1 MNRKP
6 WVPAGAALLR
16 RRAGAA
22 WPVKPKTWLL
32 GGAALAA
39 TVLAVLAIVVL
50 SSGGS
55 SSPASGN
62 APATAKVERGRLAL
76 QVSATGT
83 LTYAAEADG
92 SRYPVVNQ
100 ATGVLTALPSVGDVI
115 KCGRVLYRVHGHPVP
130 LLCGRTPL
138 YRRLSQGMKGWD
150 VKELNRN
157 LGALGYADG
166 AELDPSGYFGSE
178 TRSALK
184 DLKGDL
190 GLAPTGSL
198 DPDQAVVL
206 PGALR
211 ISSVSATLG
220 AARQRGGSIAEA
232 TSTARRVEVD
242 LDPSQAEGVK
252 VGDRASIT
260 LPNNRTTPG
269 VVGRIGTLVVDDG
282 SDSGSASDFG
292 SASGSGSGSGSS
304 GGSGA
309 ITATVPVFIKLK
321 QIRDVRGIQ
330 QAPVQVSIVTGRV
343 TDALSV
349 PVTALLARPGGY
361 AVETVD
367 ADGERHLVPV
377 DLEAFDD
384 ANGLVQ
390 VSGPGVRAGQRVVVP
405 AT

>member
-1 MNRKP
+1 MKPKP
-6 WVPAGAALLR
+6 WAPAGAAL
-16 RRAGAA
+16 AA
-22 WPVKPKTWLL
+22 AIL
-32 GGAALAA
+32 AALA
-39 TVLAVLAIVVL
+39 IVIHP
-50 SSGGS
+50 SGGGS
-55 SSPASGN
+55 SNPASGDP
-62 APATAKVERGRLAL
+62 PATATVERGRLAL
-76 QVSATGT
+76 QVSASAN
-83 LTYAAEADG
+83 LTYAAQADG
-92 SRYPVVNQ
+92 SPYSVVNQ
-100 ATGVLTALPSVGDVI
+100 ATGVLTVLPSVGVVI
-115 KCGRVLYRVHGHPVP
+115 KCGQVLYRVHGHPVP

-157 LGALGYADG
+157 LMDLGYADG
-166 AELDPSGYFGSE
+166 AELDRSGYFGSE

-206 PGALR
+206 PGPLR

-220 AARQRGGSIAEA
+220 APAQRGGSIAEA

-269 VVGRIGTLVVDDG
+269 VVRRIGTLVVDDG
-282 SDSGSASDFG
+282 SDSASAPDSGSA
-292 SASGSGSGSGSS
+292 SGSGSS

-309 ITATVPVFIKLK
+309 TTAAVPVFIELNR
-321 QIRDVRGIQ
+321 IRDVRGIQ
-330 QAPVQVSIVTGRV
+330 QAPVQVSIITGRV
-343 TDALSV
+343 THALSV

-377 DLEAFDD
+377 DLGAFDD

>member
-1 MNRKP
+1 MRKA
-6 WVPAGAALLR
+6 WVLP
-16 RRAGAA
+16 
-22 WPVKPKTWLL
+22 
-32 GGAALAA
+32 GAALAA
-39 TVLAVLAIVVL
+39 AVLAALAIIARP
-50 SSGGS
+50 SASGS
-55 SSPASGN
+55 SNPASGDP
-62 APATAKVERGRLAL
+62 AATATVARGRLAL
-76 QVSATGT
+76 QVSGTGN
-83 LTYAAEADG
+83 LTYAAQADG

-115 KCGRVLYRVHGHPVP
+115 RCGQVLYRVQGHPVP
-130 LLCGRTPL
+130 LFCGSTPL
-138 YRRLSQGMKGWD
+138 YRSLSEGLKGWD

-157 LGALGYADG
+157 LAELGYADG

-190 GLAPTGSL
+190 GLSPTGSL

-206 PGALR
+206 PEPLR

-220 AARQRGGSIAEA
+220 AAAQPGAPLAEA

-282 SDSGSASDFG
+282 SDSGSAPDSG
-292 SASGSGSGSGSS
+292 SASDSASSGSS
-304 GGSGA
+304 GA
-309 ITATVPVFIKLK
+309 TTATVPVFIRLK

-330 QAPVQVSIVTGRV
+330 QAPVQVSIITGRV
-343 TDALSV
+343 THALSV

-377 DLEAFDD
+377 DLGAFDD
-384 ANGLVQ
+384 ANGVVQ

>member
-1 MNRKP
+1 VNRKP
-6 WVPAGAALLR
+6 WVPAGAALLL

-32 GGAALAA
+32 AGAALAA
-39 TVLAVLAIVVL
+39 TVLAVLAIVVH
-50 SSGGS
+50 SSAGGPS
-55 SSPASGN
+55 KPASGD
-62 APATAKVERGRLAL
+62 APATATVERGRLAL
-76 QVSATGT
+76 QVSASGN
-83 LTYAAEADG
+83 LTYAAQADG
-92 SRYPVVNQ
+92 SRYSVVNQ

-115 KCGRVLYRVHGHPVP
+115 KCGQVLFRVQGHPVP
-130 LLCGRTPL
+130 LLCGSTPL
-138 YRRLSQGMKGWD
+138 YRPLSQGMKGWD

-157 LGALGYADG
+157 LAELDYADS

-184 DLKGDL
+184 NLKGDL
-190 GLAPTGSL
+190 GLSPTGSL

-206 PGALR
+206 PGPLR

-220 AARQRGGSIAEA
+220 AAAQPGAPIAEA

-260 LPNNRTTPG
+260 LPSNRTTPG
-269 VVGRIGTLVVDDG
+269 AVRRIGTLVVDDG
-282 SDSGSASDFG
+282 SDSGSDSD
-292 SASGSGSGSGSS
+292 SASGSS

-309 ITATVPVFIKLK
+309 TTATVPVFIKLK

-330 QAPVQVSIVTGRV
+330 QAPVQVSIITGRV

-377 DLEAFDD
+377 DLGAFDD

>member
-1 MNRKP
+1 VNRKP
-6 WVPAGAALLR
+6 WVPAGAALL

-32 GGAALAA
+32 AGAALAA
-39 TVLAVLAIVVL
+39 TVLAVLAIVVH
-50 SSGGS
+50 SSAGGS
-55 SSPASGN
+55 SKPASGD
-62 APATAKVERGRLAL
+62 APATATVERGRLAL
-76 QVSATGT
+76 QVSASGN
-83 LTYAAEADG
+83 LTYAAQADG
-92 SRYPVVNQ
+92 SRYSVVNQ

-115 KCGRVLYRVHGHPVP
+115 KCGQVLFRVQGHPVP
-130 LLCGRTPL
+130 LLCGSTPL
-138 YRRLSQGMKGWD
+138 YRPLSQGMKGWD
-150 VKELNRN
+150 VKELNRS
-157 LGALGYADG
+157 LAELGYADS

-184 DLKGDL
+184 NLKGDL
-190 GLAPTGSL
+190 GLSPTGSL

-206 PGALR
+206 PGPLR

-220 AARQRGGSIAEA
+220 AAAQPGAPIAEA

-260 LPNNRTTPG
+260 LPSNRTTPG
-269 VVGRIGTLVVDDG
+269 AVRRIGTLVVDDG
-282 SDSGSASDFG
+282 SDSGSDSD
-292 SASGSGSGSGSS
+292 SASGSS

-309 ITATVPVFIKLK
+309 TTATVPVFIKLK

-330 QAPVQVSIVTGRV
+330 QAPVQVSIITGRV

-377 DLEAFDD
+377 DLGAFDD

>member
-1 MNRKP
+1 MRKP
-6 WVPAGAALLR
+6 WVLA
-16 RRAGAA
+16 
-22 WPVKPKTWLL
+22 
-32 GGAALAA
+32 GAALAA
-39 TVLAVLAIVVL
+39 AVLAALAIVVRP
-50 SSGGS
+50 SAGGS
-55 SSPASGN
+55 SNPASGDP
-62 APATAKVERGRLAL
+62 PATATVERGRLAL
-76 QVSATGT
+76 QVSATGN
-83 LTYAAEADG
+83 LTYAAQADG
-92 SRYPVVNQ
+92 SRYSVVNQ

-115 KCGRVLYRVHGHPVP
+115 KCGQVLYRVQGHPVP

-138 YRRLSQGMKGWD
+138 YRSLSQGMKGWD

-157 LGALGYADG
+157 LAELGYADG

-206 PGALR
+206 PGPLR

-220 AARQRGGSIAEA
+220 AAAQPGAPIAEA

-242 LDPSQAEGVK
+242 LEPSQAEGVK

-282 SDSGSASDFG
+282 SGSDSG
-292 SASGSGSGSGSS
+292 SASGSGSASDSGSS

-309 ITATVPVFIKLK
+309 TTATVPVFIKLK

-330 QAPVQVSIVTGRV
+330 QAPVQVSIITGRV

-349 PVTALLARPGGY
+349 PVTALLARPGGGY

-377 DLEAFDD
+377 DLGAFDD